1 MSITCA
7 FAWLFAVL
15 MVPLMLFIWAL
26 DTKKPELTNIEVT
39 AGPGARLQ
47 KYMEFQQQQLEGGL
61 WLRKF
66 MDSLFRLF

>member
-1 MSITCA
+1 MAFRCA
-7 FAWLFAVL
+7 HCSTNAVYL
-15 MVPLMLFIWAL
+15 GIRYK
-26 DTKKPELTNIEVT
+26 KKPELTDIEVT

-61 WLRKF
+61 WLRNF